1 LFPCVFDGLI
11 ALFGNQNHMV
21 DRVLKDL
28 GVHPGLGVLEVV
40 LGPHHDGGTSTTAS
54 GSIVLFPMSTG
65 GGGSLSRD
73 GRDLIRPSSRGV
85 YSRARLAGT
94 GEQLARRLSHPRRK
108 VRGRLASSPPPS
120 VLPLLQLRG
129 GGSLDLG
136 RPEQLL
142 G

>member
-1 LFPCVFDGLI
+1 
-11 ALFGNQNHMV
+11 V
-21 DRVLKDL
+21 DRVLKEL
-28 GVHPGLGVLEVV
+28 GVQPGLGVLEVV
-40 LGPHHDGGTSTTAS
+40 LEPHHDGGTSTTAS

-65 GGGSLSRD
+65 GGGSLFRD

-94 GEQLARRLSHPRRK
+94 GEQLARRPRRK

-120 VLPLLQLRG
+120 VLPLLQLRS